1 MFGVRWV
8 ILPAGQAPPV
18 GATRAGA
25 VGRWVL
31 WATGNVG
38 YLSVVDTVAP
48 VAVDRTNLGLRMASF
63 LSSDL
68 PALGHYP
75 TLAFAGANAAEPTL
89 GPNDHPTSPPGHVVR
104 SFAQPA
110 DGLFK
115 GEVAM
120 DRRAVVLLKSSFDPR
135 WRVVLDGVEAKT
147 EMVAPG
153 FVGVTVP
160 PGRHSVVF
168 TYRPYPWYWVLF
180 LLGSVVIMVLSLV
193 DRRSARRAR

>member
-1 MFGVRWV
+1 
-8 ILPAGQAPPV
+8 
-18 GATRAGA
+18 
-25 VGRWVL
+25 VL
-31 WATGNVG
+31 WSTGDIG

-68 PALGHYP
+68 PAKGRYP
-75 TLAFAGANAAEPTL
+75 TLAFAGAKAAQPTL
-89 GPNDHPTSPPGHVVR
+89 GPKDQPTSSPGHVVR

-120 DRRAVVLLKSSFDPR
+120 DRRAVVLLRSSFDPR
-135 WRVVLDGVEAKT
+135 WRVLVDGLEAQT

-160 PGRHSVVF
+160 PGRHTVVF

-180 LLGSVVIMVLSLV
+180 LLGAIVVVVLSFV
-193 DRRSARRAR
+193 DRSTARRLRRGSD